1 MQACKVT
8 IATTVDG
15 KTTEIVRDG
24 EMSIENNGVKLRYT
38 EENAQVLLCYEKGEV
53 VIDRQGDYTMRLRM
67 KKGETCDGVLGI
79 GGSQGAIQ
87 TKTDRLAYSLK
98 DDSFMLS
105 LHYDLLIGNETQKMR
120 IRLFA
125 K

>member
-15 KTTEIVRDG
+15 KTTEIAREG
-24 EMSIENNGVKLRYT
+24 KMSLSNGGAKITYAEEDAVVTLCFEN
-38 EENAQVLLCYEKGEV
+38 GEV
-53 VIDRQGDYTMRLRM
+53 AIDRQGDYTMRLLM
-67 KKGETCDGVLGI
+67 KKGETCEGVLGI
-79 GGSQGAIQ
+79 GGAEGRVQ
-87 TKTDRLAYSLK
+87 TQTQRLAYSLK
-98 DDSFMLS
+98 DNSFMLS